1 MVFVVLNKYTIIG
14 LIAGCI
20 ISGLGVISMVDFL
33 ANPVDI
39 MDFDDDFGVGESTT
53 FAFQAP
59 ENSLQKIMITGS
71 SFDVKVSIPDN
82 VARFDDS
89 FKNKADISWVN
100 TVSGENVIKIQNTG
114 QSELN
119 ANGAL
124 KKSQDPLFLT
134 YHLLV
139 IIAGIV
145 VIGFSAAFTVRK
157 PRGF

>member
-1 MVFVVLNKYTIIG
+1 MVFFMLNKYTIVG

-20 ISGLGVISMVDFL
+20 ISGLGVISMIDFL
-33 ANPVDI
+33 VNPIDV

-89 FKNKADISWVN
+89 FKN
-100 TVSGENVIKIQNTG
+100 
-114 QSELN
+114 
-119 ANGAL
+119 
-124 KKSQDPLFLT
+124 
-134 YHLLV
+134 
-139 IIAGIV
+139 
-145 VIGFSAAFTVRK
+145 
-157 PRGF
+157 

>member
-1 MVFVVLNKYTIIG
+1 M
-14 LIAGCI
+14 GCI
-20 ISGLGVISMVDFL
+20 ISGLGVISMIDFL
-33 ANPVDI
+33 VNPVDI

-53 FAFQAP
+53 FSFQAP
-59 ENSLQKIMITGS
+59 ENSLQKLMITGS

-82 VARFDDS
+82 VAKFDNS
-89 FKNKADISWVN
+89 YKNEADVSWVN
-100 TVSGENVIKIQNTG
+100 TVSGENIIKIQNTG
-114 QSELN
+114 NSELN
-119 ANGAL
+119 AKGTL
-124 KKSQDPLFLT
+124 EKSRDPLFLT

>member
-1 MVFVVLNKYTIIG
+1 MLNKYTIVG
-14 LIAGCI
+14 LIVGCI
-20 ISGLGVISMVDFL
+20 ISGLGVISMIDFL
-33 ANPVDI
+33 VNPVDI
-39 MDFDDDFGVGESTT
+39 MNFDDDFGVGESTT
-53 FAFQAP
+53 FVFQAP
-59 ENSLQKIMITGS
+59 ENSDQMMIITGD
-71 SFDVKVSIPDN
+71 SFDVKVSTPGN
-82 VARFDDS
+82 AAKFDGS
-89 FKNKADISWVN
+89 YKNKANISWVN

-119 ANGAL
+119 AKGAL